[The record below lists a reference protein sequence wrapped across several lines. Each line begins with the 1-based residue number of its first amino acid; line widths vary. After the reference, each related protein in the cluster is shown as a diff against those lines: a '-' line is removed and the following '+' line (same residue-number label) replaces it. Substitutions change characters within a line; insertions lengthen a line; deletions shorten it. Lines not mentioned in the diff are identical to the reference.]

1 MYYTRNYGSIDIYKE
16 KGCILFVIFFEMKKA
31 VYCCA
36 IGGSGMSG
44 LARYYLAQ
52 GYDVYGSDAYDGKI
66 LKALAKEG
74 ATIFVGQKEE
84 NLISVLEKTEIEKF
98 IYSEAINEDNPEFE
112 VAKDKGLEMKKY
124 FEVLGEI
131 SKNYYTIAI
140 AGTHGKSSTASMLA
154 TVLRDLG
161 KEVIS
166 IVGASIH
173 DWEGKNFLS
182 ANEGAADGMPTKKY
196 FVVEACEYRDS
207 FLNLDPNGIV
217 LTNVEP
223 EHLDYFGSDEKYFAA
238 FEKFLSK
245 LPQFG
250 FFAAHLEGENMM
262 KILPPNFHP
271 RKVSAES
278 YAKEVP
284 TLQIQGSFQ
293 RLNAASVLATA
304 EAMKL
309 DIDAVKKSLEKFSG
323 LARRF
328 DRRGEKNNILII
340 EDYAHHPTALK
351 MSIASA
357 RDLVRKN
364 SRKKL
369 WVVFQPHQ
377 YSRTAEFFD
386 DFCRSFPEADEVL
399 IPNIYD
405 VRGSEEDKALVCPE
419 NLVASIEE
427 VMTTLERKRSNVWG
441 RGTRKR
447 GEIFYKKR
455 VRYTE
460 NFENTL
466 EILQEEAYDG
476 DVVLIVGAG
485 DVTEISDKFL
495 GEE

>member
-1 MYYTRNYGSIDIYKE
+1 
-16 KGCILFVIFFEMKKA
+16 MKKTI
-31 VYCCA
+31 YCCG

-44 LARYYLAQ
+44 IARYFLAN
-52 GYDVYGSDAYDGKI
+52 GDTVIGSDAYDGKI
-66 LKALAKEG
+66 LRALESEG
-74 ATIFVGQKEE
+74 AQVFVGQKEE
-84 NLISVLEKTEIEKF
+84 NVKGLEDKVDLFVYT
-98 IYSEAINEDNPEFE
+98 EAIESDNPEYE
-112 VAKDKGLEMKKY
+112 WAKENGIEMKKY
-124 FEVLGEI
+124 FEVLGDI
-131 SKNYYTIAI
+131 SKNHYTIAV
-140 AGTHGKSSTASMLA
+140 AGTHGKSSTVAMLA

-161 KEVIS
+161 KEVVA

-173 DWEGKNFLS
+173 DWDGKNFLS
-182 ANEGAADGMPTKKY
+182 ANEGASGGMPTKKY

-223 EHLDYFGSDEKYFAA
+223 EHLDYFGSEENYFAS
-238 FEKFLSK
+238 FEKFLGK

-250 FFAAHLEGENMM
+250 FFSAHLEDENMM

-271 RKVSAES
+271 RKVAAEHH
-278 YAKEVP
+278 AKEVP
-284 TLQIQGSFQ
+284 TLKVQGSFQ
-293 RLNAASVLATA
+293 RLNAASVLAA
-304 EAMKL
+304 GEAMKL
-309 DIDAVKKSLEKFSG
+309 DNDEVKKSLENFSG

-328 DRRGEKNNILII
+328 DRKGEKNNILII

-357 RDLVRKN
+357 RDLVKKN

-377 YSRTAEFFD
+377 YSRTADFFD
-386 DFCRSFPEADEVL
+386 DFCRAFPEADEVL

-405 VRGSEEDKALVCPE
+405 ARGTAEDRARVSEES
-419 NLVASIEE
+419 LVAAIED
-427 VMTTLERKRSNVWG
+427 VMTTVERKRSNVWG

-460 NFENTL
+460 NFDNTL

-485 DVTEISDKFL
+485 DVTEISDRFL
-495 GEE
+495 AE